1 MKTIRKSDFE
11 TNSSSTHSISIDD
24 SGANYTSITPDR
36 DGNIVLK
43 GGQFGWEIGDFNDPL
58 TKANYCAV
66 DQLSDEDNIKMLKNV
81 LMEQT
86 GAKRIVFD
94 FSEDYKHTNWSYIDH
109 QSVGTSNNAF
119 KSEET
124 LRDFIFSKDS
134 VLHTDNDNH

>member
-1 MKTIRKSDFE
+1 MKTIRKSVFE

-66 DQLSDEDNIKMLKNV
+66 DQLSDEDNIKML
-81 LMEQT
+81 
-86 GAKRIVFD
+86 
-94 FSEDYKHTNWSYIDH
+94 
-109 QSVGTSNNAF
+109 GTYTATV
-119 KSEET
+119 KLHKEVT
-124 LRDFIFSKDS
+124 LKVNFEVIAE
-134 VLHTDNDNH
+134 